1 MLQRINFKHA
11 GFEGQDSVAIYQVQA
26 HTANR
31 EILENLNAAVIRNEQ
46 KEIKCNK
53 HKTKLLL
60 NGHPGQ
66 PAQHRVNCGEFEG
79 GGGTKVSGGD
89 KLGNRGRRVG
99 DFRLLNLQ
107 QHFVL

>member
-1 MLQRINFKHA
+1 M
-11 GFEGQDSVAIYQVQA
+11 QA
-26 HTANR
+26 NNANER
-31 EILENLNAAVIRNEQ
+31 FWQNLDGAVSRNEQ

-79 GGGTKVSGGD
+79 EGVLKSVGGRSWETGGGGWETLV
-89 KLGNRGRRVG
+89 
-99 DFRLLNLQ
+99 
-107 QHFVL
+107 

>member
-1 MLQRINFKHA
+1 M
-11 GFEGQDSVAIYQVQA
+11 QA

-31 EILENLNAAVIRNEQ
+31 KILAKFEWSSYRNEQ

-66 PAQHRVNCGEFEG
+66 HAQHRVNCGEFEG
-79 GGGTKVSGGD
+79 GGGTKVSWGEE
-89 KLGNRGRRVG
+89 LGNRGRRVG

-107 QHFVL
+107 QYFVL